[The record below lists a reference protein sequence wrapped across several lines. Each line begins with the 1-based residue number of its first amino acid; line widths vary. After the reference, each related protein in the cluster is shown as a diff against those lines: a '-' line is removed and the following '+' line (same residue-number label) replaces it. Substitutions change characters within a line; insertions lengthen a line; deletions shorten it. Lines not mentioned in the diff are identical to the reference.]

1 MVQSFDWLHT
11 TLSPRFYPVDAD
23 TSKVK
28 GGPMPK
34 RKKFSSEFKREAGG
48 LGRQPG
54 AQLGQVARDIGV
66 GAGIQGRCRP
76 ELEAERTMA
85 FSGSGVPASWLG
97 RKIGKG
103 DRPGTDVYEPN
114 EEKLARVY
122 ESLRQFVSRGGTLY
136 ASDLH

>member
-1 MVQSFDWLHT
+1 
-11 TLSPRFYPVDAD
+11 
-23 TSKVK
+23 
-28 GGPMPK
+28 MPK

-85 FSGSGVPASWLG
+85 FSGSGVPRYQDMPTLRRA
-97 RKIGKG
+97 
-103 DRPGTDVYEPN
+103 P
-114 EEKLARVY
+114 ARIKKERGFFARCGCV
-122 ESLRQFVSRGGTLY
+122 LRQGTELKYQTTRRCRGLYPAQLMCRCLKVSSSSLGTY
-136 ASDLH
+136 FSP